1 MKSDYDVIIIGAGVA
16 GMSAAIYLKRAN
28 LNIVMIENNAPGG
41 QITKTGKIENYPGY
55 SVVDGPT
62 LAMSIFDQTQKL
74 GVEYRY
80 GHVIEIAKEDSYFKV
95 KTDIEELSSRAVI
108 IASGRKPKEL
118 GVTNEKKLAGRGI
131 SWCAICD
138 GPLFKGKELVVIGGG
153 NSALEEGLYLTEIG
167 KKVTIIHRRDEFR
180 GDKLLQEKI
189 LTNPKIAAIFNSE
202 VLSFNEQDDQLAS
215 VTIKDKTTQITKT
228 IRCEGAFIYIG
239 FKPVS
244 DMVKPFDLTDVA
256 GYIITDDYQRTKV
269 PRLYACGDVIKKEVY
284 QIVTATAEGAKAAL
298 SAIKDLS
305 Q

>member
-118 GVTNEKKLAGRGI
+118 GVTNEKKLAGCGI

-180 GDKLLQEKI
+180 GDKLLQEKV
-189 LTNPKIAAIFNSE
+189 LANPKIATLFNSE
-202 VLSFNEQDDQLAS
+202 VLSFDEQDDQLVS

-228 IRCEGAFIYIG
+228 IKCEGAFIYIG

-244 DMVKPFDLTDVA
+244 DMVKPFDLTDAA

-269 PRLYACGDVIKKEVY
+269 PLLYACGDVIKKEVY